1 MTNIIL
7 IIILLELWV
16 SKIGLLKGR
25 GLSLLLFFVLF
36 FLMLF
41 FALSGFL
48 FVGVLW
54 IVAMLLCNIFVVV
67 DCFVSV
73 VGCVRVLVLLCFCSC
88 CCLCCFLLSLG
99 GVLCRGVCWGGLP
112 ISNYY
117 TSW

>member
-1 MTNIIL
+1 
-7 IIILLELWV
+7 
-16 SKIGLLKGR
+16 
-25 GLSLLLFFVLF
+25 
-36 FLMLF
+36 MLF

-88 CCLCCFLLSLG
+88 CFLCCFLLSLLG
-99 GVLCRGVCWGGLP
+99 RGRGAVPWCVLGAWAGQKIGLL